1 LKILYIV
8 STYPSEYSTAG
19 NFYQRTAEALVE
31 IGVEVCVLS
40 FVPKTIPGMGLF
52 SKLWNEYHNLINR
65 DEIIYGVRVVRLGYL
80 GLPRERIWA
89 RPDLSM
95 YNNARRFI
103 EKDKIKFDIIEANY
117 SFPYCVVGER
127 IASLYDKPMIATLR
141 GSDVN
146 IDAYRRFFGRYRFVS
161 GIKGAN
167 RIHVVSDALKK
178 KVESIYPN
186 RRTCVMQVGLDLS
199 HLNSFKNT
207 DKSSAK
213 IALGWNGFHVIFVG
227 SLTYLKGIDL
237 LLSTMNNP
245 KFSDLTWHF
254 IGMGQYEKQ
263 LLKIKVAK
271 LHFHLDND
279 STIKLIYASD
289 LMILPSR
296 GEGMPNVL
304 KEAGAMKLP
313 IITTKVGGIPELLN
327 YGERGT
333 IIENDN
339 INTIIDAINFSILNP
354 DIGISKAEKLYK
366 QIIEEY
372 DIVKTNQKLINT
384 YKTIL
389 NYD

>member
-1 LKILYIV
+1 MKLLYIV
-8 STYPSEYSTAG
+8 SSYPSENSTAG
-19 NFYQRTAEALVE
+19 NFYKRTAEALVE

-65 DEIIYGVRVVRLGYL
+65 DEIINGVRVVRLGYL

-237 LLSTMNNP
+237 LLSTMYNP

-254 IGMGQYEKQ
+254 IGIGQYEKQ

-296 GEGMPNVL
+296 AEGMPNVL
-304 KEAGAMKLP
+304 KEAGAMGTP
-313 IITTKVGGIPELLN
+313 ILASDVGGIPEFLN
-327 YGERGT
+327 HGLYGTMFKSGDLADL
-333 IIENDN
+333 IINLQNILDN
-339 INTIIDAINFSILNP
+339 YQNAREKAKNLRDYVADRFDINKNSRVLASI
-354 DIGISKAEKLYK
+354 YK
-366 QIIEEY
+366 KELT
-372 DIVKTNQKLINT
+372 D
-384 YKTIL
+384 
-389 NYD
+389 